1 MSIDNQLL
9 IGTLVFAG
17 LGFYILSYAQP
28 SKKEVARTEKEKN
41 ASEIRAEFDR
51 LRSRM
56 GQFEEND
63 RKKGRNR
70 EIAPLSQEDRA
81 GLVEVITLL
90 RQVEKK
96 QQKTRALDMGEAERF
111 HRDVGVLDKKAR
123 DYLERYK
130 HNQDSDMKD
139 ARTVTQTAEQLSAE
153 RQAAMER
160 GARSHS
166 RTTSASAAPFVADS
180 RDASAKKRKPNF
192 VQNKKPASVFEQ
204 QRPSN
209 NRTQSA
215 DDRSAFET
223 NEARDD
229 TLDHATGNAETEEA
243 TSSGAHGKNGQHIR
257 PLDSG
262 ETDPAEGNDVEFNQ
276 APGPEPDNVDTVER
290 SVSTEVAGE
299 GVKRSSD
306 ELEQSKT
313 GAKVTVVDLTQQVP
327 EKALELM
334 EQDLID
340 TMGSLKR
347 GEIRLDT
354 ALDERLRTVI
364 STLYDDDAEE
374 GNRCIQLLRAYKM
387 RDKDLTS
394 RKHKRPLRS
403 AAPERGTEKFRIREV
418 SEGSRV
424 ILARGAG
431 ALGQRAGRFGPTT
444 VPRSTAGRS
453 SVSRERV
460 FEQQMQEQRSGS
472 LSRSVSPARGQ

>member
-139 ARTVTQTAEQLSAE
+139 ARTVSDQIAQ
-153 RQAAMER
+153 RQAAIQR
-160 GARSHS
+160 GMRSLS
-166 RTTSASAAPFVADS
+166 RSVRSPSVSAAPFVADS

-192 VQNKKPASVFEQ
+192 VQNQKPASVFEQ

-276 APGPEPDNVDTVER
+276 APGPEPDNVDAVQE
-290 SVSTEVAGE
+290 EE
-299 GVKRSSD
+299 GVKRPG
-306 ELEQSKT
+306 EEVAPSKPA
-313 GAKVTVVDLTQQVP
+313 AKIPVVDLTEQLS
-327 EKALELM
+327 EKALEEM

-347 GEIRLDT
+347 GETRLDRK
-354 ALDERLRTVI
+354 LDERLRTMI
-364 STLYDDDAEE
+364 STLYHDDAEE
-374 GNRCIQLLRAYKM
+374 GNRCIQLLRAYAM
-387 RDKDLTS
+387 RDKDKTS
-394 RKHKRPLRS
+394 RKHKRPLRQ
-403 AAPERGTEKFRIREV
+403 AAPERGTEKFTIREV

-460 FEQQMQEQRSGS
+460 FEQQMQLRGDRSIS
-472 LSRSVSPARGQ
+472 ISRSRSVSPTRRKL

>member
-1 MSIDNQLL
+1 
-9 IGTLVFAG
+9 
-17 LGFYILSYAQP
+17 
-28 SKKEVARTEKEKN
+28 
-41 ASEIRAEFDR
+41 
-51 LRSRM
+51 M

-139 ARTVTQTAEQLSAE
+139 ARTVSDQIAQ
-153 RQAAMER
+153 RQAAIQR
-160 GARSHS
+160 GMRSLS
-166 RTTSASAAPFVADS
+166 RSVRSPSVSAAPFVADS

-192 VQNKKPASVFEQ
+192 VQNQKPASVFEQ

-209 NRTQSA
+209 NRTRSA

-229 TLDHATGNAETEEA
+229 ALDHATGNAETEEA

-276 APGPEPDNVDTVER
+276 APGPEPDNVDAVQE
-290 SVSTEVAGE
+290 EE
-299 GVKRSSD
+299 GVKRPG
-306 ELEQSKT
+306 EEVAPSKPA
-313 GAKVTVVDLTQQVP
+313 AKIPVVDLTEQLS
-327 EKALELM
+327 EKALEEM

-340 TMGSLKR
+340 TFASLKR
-347 GEIRLDT
+347 GETRLDRK
-354 ALDERLRTVI
+354 LDERLRTMI
-364 STLYDDDAEE
+364 STLYHDDAEE
-374 GNRCIQLLRAYKM
+374 GNRCIQLLRAYAM
-387 RDKDLTS
+387 RDKDKTS
-394 RKHKRPLRS
+394 RKHKRPLRQ
-403 AAPERGTEKFRIREV
+403 AAPERGTEKFTIREV

-460 FEQQMQEQRSGS
+460 FEQQMQLRGDRSIS
-472 LSRSVSPARGQ
+472 ISRSRSVSPTRRKL